1 MDSVDAGTHQLGM
14 VIHFPALRAVTGGVS
29 KMNANVIVR
38 WVQEGAAE
46 SCASG
51 DYNYDDA
58 ILGQSLTLSTSGTLE
73 LFYNGDYP
81 DRRIPGQPKG
91 EGLHMS

>member
-1 MDSVDAGTHQLGM
+1 MVGSCIDSVDAGTRQLGM
-14 VIHFPALRAVTGGVS
+14 VNHFPALRAVTGGAN
-29 KMNANVIVR
+29 KMNANVMVR
-38 WVQEGAAE
+38 WVQKGAAE

-73 LFYNGDYP
+73 LILQ
-81 DRRIPGQPKG
+81 RRLLIS
-91 EGLHMS
+91 LDSRTA